1 MNTSDFVIVSSAPFL
16 DCTVILIEDDSIA
29 ENDEQFF
36 VLLGS
41 TDLAVDI
48 GTNFAT
54 VTILDISGTGVR
66 T

>member
-16 DCTVILIEDDSIA
+16 NCTVILIEDDSIA
-29 ENDEQFF
+29 ENNEQFF

-54 VTILDISGTGVR
+54 VTILDILGTGVR

>member
-1 MNTSDFVIVSSAPFL
+1 MNTSDFVTVSSVPFL
-16 DCTVILIEDDSIA
+16 NCIVILIEDDSIA
-29 ENDEQFF
+29 ENNEQFF

>member
-16 DCTVILIEDDSIA
+16 NCTVILIEDDSIA
-29 ENDEQFF
+29 ENNEQFF

-48 GTNFAT
+48 GANFAT
-54 VTILDISGTGVR
+54 VTILDILGTGVR

>member
-29 ENDEQFF
+29 ENNEQFF